1 MIRVLLVDDQSL
13 VRQAFALMLSVE
25 DDIQLV
31 GQCGNGADAVAA
43 SGGCDVVL
51 MDIEMPVLNGIE
63 ATRRIR
69 ATHPAVEVIVLT
81 TFDRDD
87 YLFEALDAGA
97 AGFLLKNA
105 EPEKLLESIRTV
117 AGGGALLAPEVT
129 RRVIAGAVR
138 GRHALP
144 PSSAGLERLTSRE
157 RGVLV
162 LMAEGLS
169 NAEIAERLV
178 VGEATVKTHVSSC
191 LAKLGVRDR
200 VQAVIHAFEH
210 GLVSPSDTGRSSS

>member
-1 MIRVLLVDDQSL
+1 MIRVLLVDDQTL

-25 DDIQLV
+25 DDIRLV

-43 SGGCDVVL
+43 ADGCDVVL
-51 MDIEMPVLNGIE
+51 MDIEMPVLGGIE

-69 ATHPAVEVIVLT
+69 ATHPFVEVIVLT

-117 AGGGALLAPEVT
+117 AAGGALLAPEVT
-129 RRVIAGAVR
+129 RRVIAGAVQ
-138 GRHALP
+138 GRHAAP
-144 PSSAGLERLTSRE
+144 PPSAGLARLTSRE

-162 LMAEGLS
+162 LMAGGLS

-210 GLVSPSDTGRSSS
+210 GLVTPYDPDRPS

>member
-1 MIRVLLVDDQSL
+1 MIRVLLVDDQTL

-25 DDIQLV
+25 DDIDLV
-31 GQCGNGADAVAA
+31 GQCGNGAEAIAKA
-43 SGGCDVVL
+43 GLCDVVL
-51 MDIEMPVLNGIE
+51 MDIEMPVMNGIE

-69 ATHPAVEVIVLT
+69 AEHPGTEVIVLT

-87 YLFEALDAGA
+87 YLFEALEAGA

-117 AGGGALLAPEVT
+117 ACGDALLAPEVT
-129 RRVIAGAVR
+129 RRVIAGAVEQR
-138 GRHALP
+138 RSEP
-144 PSSAGLERLTSRE
+144 TVSAGLQRLTSRE

-162 LMAEGLS
+162 LMAAGLS

-178 VGEATVKTHVSSC
+178 VGEATVKSHVSSC
-191 LAKLGVRDR
+191 LSKLGVRDR

-210 GLVSPSDTGRSSS
+210 GLVSPGQSGDIG

>member
-1 MIRVLLVDDQSL
+1 MIRVLLVDDQTL

-25 DDIQLV
+25 DDLELV
-31 GQCGNGADAVAA
+31 GQCGNGAEAVKIA
-43 SGGCDVVL
+43 GLCDVVL

-69 ATHPAVEVIVLT
+69 AEHTDVEVIMLT

-117 AGGGALLAPEVT
+117 AAGGALLAPEVT
-129 RRVIAGAVR
+129 RRVIAGAVEAR
-138 GRHALP
+138 RLP
-144 PSSAGLERLTSRE
+144 PAPSPGLQSLTSRE
-157 RGVLV
+157 RDVLV
-162 LMAEGLS
+162 LMAGGLS
-169 NAEIAERLV
+169 NSEIARRLV

-191 LAKLGVRDR
+191 LSKLGVRDR

-210 GLVSPSDTGRSSS
+210 GLVSPSDAR

>member
-1 MIRVLLVDDQSL
+1 MIKVLLVDDQSL

-25 DDIQLV
+25 DDIELV
-31 GQCGNGADAVAA
+31 GQCGNGAEAIARAGV
-43 SGGCDVVL
+43 SDVVL

-69 ATHPAVEVIVLT
+69 ATHPTVEVIVLT

-117 AGGGALLAPEVT
+117 AAGGALLAPEVT

-138 GRHALP
+138 SRRTVLT
-144 PSSAGLERLTSRE
+144 PSPGLQRLTPRE
-157 RGVLV
+157 RDVLV
-162 LMAEGLS
+162 LMAAGLS
-169 NAEIAERLV
+169 NAEIAQRLV
-178 VGEATVKTHVSSC
+178 VGEATIKTHVSSC
-191 LAKLGVRDR
+191 LSKLGVRDR

-210 GLVSPSDTGRSSS
+210 GVVSPSEPDTPR

>member
-25 DDIQLV
+25 DDIRLV

-43 SGGCDVVL
+43 AKRCDVVL
-51 MDIEMPVLNGIE
+51 MDIEMPVLGGIE

-69 ATHPAVEVIVLT
+69 CEHPSVEVIVLT

-117 AGGGALLAPEVT
+117 AAGGALLAPEVT
-129 RRVIAGAVR
+129 RRVIAGAVQ
-138 GRHALP
+138 GRHATP
-144 PSSAGLERLTSRE
+144 PPSAGLARLTSRE

-162 LMAEGLS
+162 LMAAGLS

-210 GLVSPSDTGRSSS
+210 GLVTPSNPDRSS

>member
-1 MIRVLLVDDQSL
+1 MIRVLLVDDQSM

-25 DDIQLV
+25 DDIELV
-31 GQCGNGADAVAA
+31 GQYGNGADAVAA
-43 SGGCDVVL
+43 AAGCDVVL
-51 MDIEMPVLNGIE
+51 MDIEMPVLNGLE

-69 ATHPAVEVIVLT
+69 AAHGSVEVIVLT

-117 AGGGALLAPEVT
+117 AAGGALLAPEVT
-129 RRVIAGAVR
+129 RRVIAGAVQ
-138 GRHALP
+138 GRHAP
-144 PSSAGLERLTSRE
+144 PRPSPGLERLTARE
-157 RGVLV
+157 RDVLV
-162 LMAEGLS
+162 LMAGGLS
-169 NAEIAERLV
+169 NAEIAERLI

-191 LAKLGVRDR
+191 LSKLGVRDR

-210 GLVSPSDTGRSSS
+210 GLVSPADPDRAS

>member
-1 MIRVLLVDDQSL
+1 MIRVLLVDDHTL

-25 DDIQLV
+25 EDITLV
-31 GQCGNGADAVAA
+31 GQCGNGAEALKLADA
-43 SGGCDVVL
+43 CDVIL
-51 MDIEMPVLNGIE
+51 MDIEMPVLNGLE
-63 ATRRIR
+63 ATRRVR
-69 ATHPAVEVIVLT
+69 AAHPHVEVIVLT

-105 EPEKLLESIRTV
+105 EPEMLLESIRTV
-117 AGGGALLAPEVT
+117 AAGDGLLAPEVT
-129 RRVIAGAVR
+129 RRVIAGAVA
-138 GRHALP
+138 GRRAAHTPSAAL
-144 PSSAGLERLTSRE
+144 GRLTARE
-157 RGVLV
+157 RDVLA
-162 LMAEGLS
+162 LMAAGLS

-178 VGEATVKTHVSSC
+178 VGESTIKTHVSSC

-210 GLVSPSDTGRSSS
+210 GLVSPF

>member
-1 MIRVLLVDDQSL
+1 MIRVLLVDDQTL

-25 DDIQLV
+25 DDIDLV
-31 GQCGNGADAVAA
+31 GQCGNGAEAIAKA
-43 SGGCDVVL
+43 GLCDVVL
-51 MDIEMPVLNGIE
+51 MDIEMPVMNGIE
-63 ATRRIR
+63 ATRQIR
-69 ATHPAVEVIVLT
+69 VEHPGTEVIVLT

-87 YLFEALDAGA
+87 YLFEALEAGA

-117 AGGGALLAPEVT
+117 ACGDALLAPEVT
-129 RRVIAGAVR
+129 RRVIAGAVEQR
-138 GRHALP
+138 RSEP
-144 PSSAGLERLTSRE
+144 TVSAGLQRLTSRE

-162 LMAEGLS
+162 LMAAGLS

-178 VGEATVKTHVSSC
+178 VGEATVKSHVSSC
-191 LAKLGVRDR
+191 LSKLGVRDR

-210 GLVSPSDTGRSSS
+210 GLVSPGQSGDIG

>member
-1 MIRVLLVDDQSL
+1 MIRVLLVDDQTL

-31 GQCGNGADAVAA
+31 GQCANGAEALKMAHL
-43 SGGCDVVL
+43 CDVVL
-51 MDIEMPVLNGIE
+51 MDIEMPVMNGLE

-69 ATHPAVEVIVLT
+69 AVHHPAEIIVLT
-81 TFDRDD
+81 TFNRDD

-117 AGGGALLAPEVT
+117 AAGDALLAPEVT
-129 RRVIAGAVR
+129 RRVIAGAVE
-138 GRHALP
+138 GRRASLTP
-144 PSSAGLERLTSRE
+144 SAGLHALTSRE
-157 RGVLV
+157 RDVLV
-162 LMAEGLS
+162 LMAAGLS
-169 NAEIAERLV
+169 NAEIASRLI

-191 LAKLGVRDR
+191 LSKLGVRDR
-200 VQAVIHAFEH
+200 VQAVIHAFDH
-210 GLVSPSDTGRSSS
+210 GLVSPGDPDSTH